1 MSAVFFA
8 VDREHAKPMF
18 AAREP
23 AALLEFFHEFV
34 PTDPPQL
41 VMKDHWTVINEFLQQ
56 QGTSHEQWTMPLSM
70 AFNGGRPLL
79 DEPERKIYL
88 VRPDVV
94 GFLGEIL
101 KELLDEGTPEDS
113 WFSKDSLKCR
123 IFINR
128 PHRDA
133 NVSFSQSEFSEIIN

>member
-23 AALLEFFHEFV
+23 AALLEFFHGFV
-34 PTDPPQL
+34 PTDPPKL
-41 VMKDHWTVINEFLQQ
+41 VMEDHWTVINEFLQQ

-79 DEPERKIYL
+79 DESERKVYL

-101 KELLDEGTPEDS
+101 KELLDEGTPEDQLV
-113 WFSKDSLKCR
+113 FEGLTQMQDFYQQAAERRRCVVFTIGIL
-123 IFINR
+123 
-128 PHRDA
+128 
-133 NVSFSQSEFSEIIN
+133 

>member
-23 AALLEFFHEFV
+23 AVLLEFFHGFI

-41 VMKDHWTVINEFLQQ
+41 VMEDHWTVINEFLQQ

-79 DEPERKIYL
+79 DESERKVYL

-101 KELLDEGTPEDS
+101 KELLDEGTPEDQLV
-113 WFSKDSLKCR
+113 FEGLTQMQDIYQQAAER
-123 IFINR
+123 R
-128 PHRDA
+128 
-133 NVSFSQSEFSEIIN
+133 QSVDFTIGIL

>member
-23 AALLEFFHEFV
+23 TALLEFFHGFI

-41 VMKDHWTVINEFLQQ
+41 VMEDHWTVINEFLQQ

-70 AFNGGRPLL
+70 AFNGGRTLL
-79 DEPERKIYL
+79 DESERKVYL

-101 KELLDEGTPEDS
+101 KELLDEGTPEDQLV
-113 WFSKDSLKCR
+113 FEGLTQMQDFYQQAAERRQCVVFTIGIL
-123 IFINR
+123 
-128 PHRDA
+128 
-133 NVSFSQSEFSEIIN
+133 

>member
-23 AALLEFFHEFV
+23 AALLEFFHGFV
-34 PTDPPQL
+34 PTDPPKL
-41 VMKDHWTVINEFLQQ
+41 VMEDHWTVINEFLQQ

-79 DEPERKIYL
+79 DESERKVYL

-101 KELLDEGTPEDS
+101 K
-113 WFSKDSLKCR
+113 
-123 IFINR
+123 
-128 PHRDA
+128 
-133 NVSFSQSEFSEIIN
+133 